1 MIHETTNKPIENYV
15 HKTQS
20 RPFSLHHITVHP
32 YHQVLYLHCHTELE
46 LFYLVSG
53 TVDFFIE
60 ERKFTLNS
68 GDAIMVPPGLLHFA
82 GANKP
87 ENEQC
92 EFYAIVFSEA
102 MLTEIL
108 PSYCER
114 YLLPVN
120 YHTMDCIIPI
130 YRTDTDSWQSTV
142 LSCLNTI
149 FKTMDKDIKYYE
161 LIIRGNLLIIWQL
174 LYNNH
179 MHALMKNSA
188 NEHIQ
193 PYLKKCVDFIDE
205 NYMNPLTLDEMADC
219 AGLSN
224 GHFCRQFKEF
234 TGYTP
239 FSYLNKIRITRSC
252 DFLLNTEKKIA
263 EIASLCG
270 FNNISYYNR
279 AFVRLMKETPS
290 SYRKNYK

>member
-1 MIHETTNKPIENYV
+1 MIRKTPKEPIEDFI

-20 RPFSLHHITVHP
+20 RPFSLHHITTPPH
-32 YHQVLYLHCHTELE
+32 HQVLYLHSHTEME
-46 LFYLVSG
+46 LFYLTSG

-60 ERKFTLNS
+60 DRKFILNS
-68 GDAIMVPPGLLHFA
+68 GDAIMVPPGLLHYS
-82 GANKP
+82 GLNMSDT
-87 ENEQC
+87 EYC
-92 EFYAIVFSEA
+92 EFYAIVFSED

-108 PSYCER
+108 PSYCEP

-120 YHTMDCIIPI
+120 YHTMDCMIHI
-130 YRTDTDSWQSTV
+130 RNTNTGSWQSTV
-142 LSCLNTI
+142 QSCLNSI
-149 FKTMDKDIKYYE
+149 FDAMDKDIKYHE

-179 MHALMKNSA
+179 MHSLMKNSP
-188 NEHIQ
+188 NGHIQ
-193 PYLKKCVDFIDE
+193 PYLKKCADYIDE

-239 FSYLNKIRITRSC
+239 FSYLNKIRITKSC
-252 DFLLNTEKKIA
+252 DYLLNTDKKIA

-279 AFVRLMKETPS
+279 AFVKLMKETPS